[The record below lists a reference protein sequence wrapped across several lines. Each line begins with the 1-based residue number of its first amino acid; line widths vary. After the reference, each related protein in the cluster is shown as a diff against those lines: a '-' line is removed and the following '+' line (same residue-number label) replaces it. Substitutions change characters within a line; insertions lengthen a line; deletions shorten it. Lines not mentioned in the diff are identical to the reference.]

1 MAKKR
6 KVKFSDESRRI
17 GRSLIIANKSIKET
31 ENLIFF
37 FQCKIEFYFI
47 HEHQNLYFHSWLP
60 PLVKILLLVSIRWN
74 KIRSHT
80 EKKQKKKKN
89 KYPLSVITV
98 FQYFKYI
105 NNKLKDRNI
114 VVSGNVTI
122 SKVEQNDT
130 CTSI

>member
-1 MAKKR
+1 MNTKTCIWCPFGEI
-6 KVKFSDESRRI
+6 KFD
-17 GRSLIIANKSIKET
+17 LA
-31 ENLIFF
+31 L
-37 FQCKIEFYFI
+37 
-47 HEHQNLYFHSWLP
+47 
-60 PLVKILLLVSIRWN
+60 
-74 KIRSHT
+74 
-80 EKKQKKKKN
+80 KKKKQN

-114 VVSGNVTI
+114 VVRGNVTI

>member
-1 MAKKR
+1 MNTK
-6 KVKFSDESRRI
+6 
-17 GRSLIIANKSIKET
+17 T
-31 ENLIFF
+31 CIF
-37 FQCKIEFYFI
+37 IRGYR
-47 HEHQNLYFHSWLP
+47 HSWKYCFWCPFGEIKFDLT
-60 PLVKILLLVSIRWN
+60 LK
-74 KIRSHT
+74 
-80 EKKQKKKKN
+80 EKNNN
-89 KYPLSVITV
+89 KYPLSFITV

>member
-1 MAKKR
+1 MNTK
-6 KVKFSDESRRI
+6 
-17 GRSLIIANKSIKET
+17 T
-31 ENLIFF
+31 CIF
-37 FQCKIEFYFI
+37 
-47 HEHQNLYFHSWLP
+47 
-60 PLVKILLLVSIRWN
+60 
-74 KIRSHT
+74 T
-80 EKKQKKKKN
+80 KKKK
-89 KYPLSVITV
+89 KYPVSVITV

>member
-1 MAKKR
+1 MN
-6 KVKFSDESRRI
+6 
-17 GRSLIIANKSIKET
+17 NKTCI
-31 ENLIFF
+31 
-37 FQCKIEFYFI
+37 
-47 HEHQNLYFHSWLP
+47 
-60 PLVKILLLVSIRWN
+60 LVSIRWN

-80 EKKQKKKKN
+80 EKKNNN

-105 NNKLKDRNI
+105 NNKLKNRNI
-114 VVSGNVTI
+114 VVKGNVTI

>member
-1 MAKKR
+1 MNTKTC
-6 KVKFSDESRRI
+6 I
-17 GRSLIIANKSIKET
+17 
-31 ENLIFF
+31 
-37 FQCKIEFYFI
+37 
-47 HEHQNLYFHSWLP
+47 
-60 PLVKILLLVSIRWN
+60 LVSIRWN
-74 KIRSHT
+74 KIRSKT
-80 EKKQKKKKN
+80 EKKKTKKKKNN

-114 VVSGNVTI
+114 VVRGNVTI

>member
-1 MAKKR
+1 MNTK
-6 KVKFSDESRRI
+6 
-17 GRSLIIANKSIKET
+17 T
-31 ENLIFF
+31 CIFTRG
-37 FQCKIEFYFI
+37 YR
-47 HEHQNLYFHSWLP
+47 HSWKYCFWCPFGEIKFDLT
-60 PLVKILLLVSIRWN
+60 L
-74 KIRSHT
+74 
-80 EKKQKKKKN
+80 KKKTKEKKKKNN
-89 KYPLSVITV
+89 KYPLSDITV

>member
-1 MAKKR
+1 MNTKTCIFTRGYRYSWKYCFWYPFGEIKFDLTLKK
-6 KVKFSDESRRI
+6 
-17 GRSLIIANKSIKET
+17 
-31 ENLIFF
+31 
-37 FQCKIEFYFI
+37 
-47 HEHQNLYFHSWLP
+47 
-60 PLVKILLLVSIRWN
+60 
-74 KIRSHT
+74 
-80 EKKQKKKKN
+80 KKTKKKKN

-114 VVSGNVTI
+114 VVSGNVTT

>member
-1 MAKKR
+1 MNTKTC
-6 KVKFSDESRRI
+6 I
-17 GRSLIIANKSIKET
+17 
-31 ENLIFF
+31 
-37 FQCKIEFYFI
+37 
-47 HEHQNLYFHSWLP
+47 
-60 PLVKILLLVSIRWN
+60 LVSIRWN

-80 EKKQKKKKN
+80 EKKKTKKKKKTN

-98 FQYFKYI
+98 FQYFKYL

-114 VVSGNVTI
+114 VVRGNVTI

>member
-1 MAKKR
+1 M
-6 KVKFSDESRRI
+6 
-17 GRSLIIANKSIKET
+17 
-31 ENLIFF
+31 
-37 FQCKIEFYFI
+37 
-47 HEHQNLYFHSWLP
+47 
-60 PLVKILLLVSIRWN
+60 KILLLVSIQWN

-80 EKKQKKKKN
+80 EKNNNN

>member
-1 MAKKR
+1 M
-6 KVKFSDESRRI
+6 
-17 GRSLIIANKSIKET
+17 NIKT
-31 ENLIFF
+31 CI
-37 FQCKIEFYFI
+37 
-47 HEHQNLYFHSWLP
+47 
-60 PLVKILLLVSIRWN
+60 LVSIRWN
-74 KIRSHT
+74 KTRPHT
-80 EKKQKKKKN
+80 EKNNN

-114 VVSGNVTI
+114 VVRGKVTI

>member
-1 MAKKR
+1 MNTKTC
-6 KVKFSDESRRI
+6 I
-17 GRSLIIANKSIKET
+17 
-31 ENLIFF
+31 
-37 FQCKIEFYFI
+37 
-47 HEHQNLYFHSWLP
+47 
-60 PLVKILLLVSIRWN
+60 LVSIRWN
-74 KIRSHT
+74 KILSHT
-80 EKKQKKKKN
+80 EKKKNKKKN

-114 VVSGNVTI
+114 VVRGNVTI

>member
-1 MAKKR
+1 MNTKTC
-6 KVKFSDESRRI
+6 I
-17 GRSLIIANKSIKET
+17 
-31 ENLIFF
+31 
-37 FQCKIEFYFI
+37 
-47 HEHQNLYFHSWLP
+47 
-60 PLVKILLLVSIRWN
+60 LVAIRWN
-74 KIRSHT
+74 KIRSRT
-80 EKKQKKKKN
+80 EKKKN

-114 VVSGNVTI
+114 VVRGNVTI

>member
-1 MAKKR
+1 MEKKKKKKR
-6 KVKFSDESRRI
+6 RV

-31 ENLIFF
+31 EILIFF
-37 FQCKIEFYFI
+37 RVRSNFI
-47 HEHQNLYFHSWLP
+47 SLMNT
-60 PLVKILLLVSIRWN
+60 KTCILVSIRWN

-80 EKKQKKKKN
+80 EKKNKKH
-89 KYPLSVITV
+89 PVSVITV

-114 VVSGNVTI
+114 VIRGNVTI

>member
-1 MAKKR
+1 MNTK
-6 KVKFSDESRRI
+6 
-17 GRSLIIANKSIKET
+17 T
-31 ENLIFF
+31 CIFTRG
-37 FQCKIEFYFI
+37 YR
-47 HEHQNLYFHSWLP
+47 HSWKYCFWCPFGEIKFDLT
-60 PLVKILLLVSIRWN
+60 L
-74 KIRSHT
+74 
-80 EKKQKKKKN
+80 KKNNNNN